1 MSSSKQP
8 TQTSQTVTQTNLPA
22 YMEPFVSRLA
32 GRAEESSNR
41 PYEAYTGPRISGF
54 TDDQNQAMIDT
65 RNLGGTWQNQMNQAG
80 NRLSAAGL
88 QARDATNQ
96 GMFASRS
103 ALANAQG
110 AFGQTQDT
118 MNQTQGFLDQTQ
130 GAMGQTQGFL
140 DQSRGTMDQTQ
151 RVFDASQ
158 DQTTFGNQQAQQ
170 YMNPF
175 IQGVVDRARSGALQT
190 LQEQKARA
198 NADTQNSA
206 PFGSYGDAVS
216 KSMLERDYANR
227 VSDQE
232 ANLLMQ
238 GYTNAQDQFQRDRG
252 FGLDAGRF
260 AMDRGNFGLGA
271 GRLALEQGNF
281 GLGAGRFAL
290 DRGNFGL
297 DAGRFGLDAG
307 RFGLEAGNFGLR
319 GAEAQG
325 TIAGQQA
332 QMAGQRRGLAAADI
346 DALNRSG
353 LQQQQQR
360 QASLDMAYNDFVNQ
374 RDYSDNR
381 LQFMNNILRGL
392 PSQMGS
398 ETTSYAPPANPYSQ
412 LLGLG
417 GSAVGIAKALGG
429 GGV

>member
-22 YMEPFVSRLA
+22 YMEPFVTRLA
-32 GRAEESSNR
+32 GRAEEASNR
-41 PYEAYTGPRISGF
+41 PYEAYTGPRISDF
-54 TDDQNQAMIDT
+54 TADQNQAMADT
-65 RNLGGTWQNQMNQAG
+65 RNLGSTWQPQMNQAG
-80 NRLSAAGL
+80 NQLSSAGL
-88 QARDATNQ
+88 QARAATNQ
-96 GMFASRS
+96 GMMTSQM
-103 ALANAQG
+103 ALANAQ
-110 AFGQTQDT
+110 
-118 MNQTQGFLDQTQ
+118 NQ
-130 GAMGQTQGFL
+130 
-140 DQSRGTMDQTQ
+140 S
-151 RVFDASQ
+151 
-158 DQTTFGNQQAQQ
+158 TFGAQQAQQ

-175 IQGVVDRARSGALQT
+175 IQGVIDRSRSGALQT

-198 NADTQNSA
+198 NADLQNSA
-206 PFGSYGDAVS
+206 PFGSYSDAVS
-216 KSMLERDYANR
+216 KSLLERDYGNR
-227 VSDQE
+227 VADQE

-238 GYTNAQDQFQRDRG
+238 GYTNAQEQFQRDRG

-260 AMDRGNFGLGA
+260 
-271 GRLALEQGNF
+271 
-281 GLGAGRFAL
+281 
-290 DRGNFGL
+290 GL
-297 DAGRFGLDAG
+297 D
-307 RFGLEAGNFGLR
+307 AGNFGLR
-319 GAEAQG
+319 GAETQG
-325 TIAGQQA
+325 NMANQAA
-332 QMAGQRRGLAAADI
+332 QMAAQRRGLAAADV

-417 GSAVGIAKALGG
+417 GTAVGLANALGG
-429 GGV
+429 RAA